1 MAIATTTIEEQEL
14 TEFAEYV
21 YEEQKED
28 FVKDLAERIKNSIDI
43 GMSQVENGECMSL
56 EESKRL
62 IDKKY
67 FKKFMNEKI

>member
-1 MAIATTTIEEQEL
+1 MTTATTTIEEQEL
-14 TEFAEYV
+14 TKFARHV

-43 GMSQVENGECMSL
+43 GMAQVENGECMSL

-62 IDKKY
+62 IDNKY

>member
-1 MAIATTTIEEQEL
+1 MAIATTTIEEQGL

>member
-43 GMSQVENGECMSL
+43 GMSQVENGECMSV

>member
-1 MAIATTTIEEQEL
+1 MAIATTTIEEQKL